1 MTRRNDHF
9 DLVVIGAGSGGL
21 VGARFAAQLGAKVAL
36 VERSRIGGDCTWTG
50 CVPSKA
56 LLKAAKIAHETRT
69 AGRYGVVTSP
79 PTVNMSEVREYV
91 RGAIQGVYQFE
102 TPEALAGE
110 GIDVVLGEAR
120 FLNDSAIVVGDRRIR
135 SHAFLLTTGARPMVP
150 QIPGLQD
157 VPFIT
162 YEQVFEND
170 ALPKSL
176 TIVGGGP
183 IGMEMAQAYQ
193 RLGAQ
198 VTVVSDNVL
207 PKEDPDVQ
215 QLIKNVLE
223 REGVR
228 FVSERAKSAS
238 KDGDAI
244 IIATDQQEARGDMLM
259 IAVGRKPNT
268 EGLDLH
274 KAGVKYSQRGVSVDD
289 RLRTNVKRIYAA
301 GDVTGSYQFTHY
313 AGWQAF
319 RAVRNALLPGSSFGI
334 SNLVPWVTFTDP
346 EVAHIG
352 ATEEQA
358 RAENGNRI
366 CVYHRELRQIDR
378 AICENDRSGFLKII
392 TKPDGAILGAA
403 IVAARAG
410 DAIAEI
416 VVAMKQRM
424 KIDDLAGTIHPYP
437 TYSTAVQQIAAD
449 IAVEQQLSGTSGK
462 LVRWLSKAVR

>member
-1 MTRRNDHF
+1 MTPRNDHF

-21 VGARFAAQLGAKVAL
+21 VGARFAAQLGARVAL
-36 VERSRIGGDCTWTG
+36 IEKNRIGGDCTWTG

-56 LLKAAKIAHETRT
+56 LLKAAKVAQEVRT
-69 AGRYGVVTSP
+69 AVRYGIVTSP
-79 PTVNMSEVREYV
+79 PTVNMSAVREYV

-102 TPEALAGE
+102 TPKALAGE
-110 GIDVVLGEAR
+110 GIEVLLGEAR
-120 FLNDSAIVVGDRRIR
+120 FLDDSAVAVGDRTIR
-135 SHAFLLTTGARPMVP
+135 SKGFLLTTGARPIVP
-150 QIPGLQD
+150 PIAGLQD

-170 ALPKSL
+170 ALPRSL

-198 VTVVSDNVL
+198 VTVVSVHVL

-228 FVSERAKSAS
+228 FVSEKAKSAR
-238 KDGDAI
+238 KDADAI
-244 IIATDQQEARGDMLM
+244 IIATDQQEVHCDMLM
-259 IAVGRKPNT
+259 IAVGRKPNI
-268 EGLDLH
+268 EGLELE
-274 KAGVKYSQRGVSVDD
+274 KAGVEYSPHGVSVDD
-289 RLRTNVKRIYAA
+289 RLRTNVKHIYAA
-301 GDVTGSYQFTHY
+301 GDVTGTYQFTHY

-319 RAVRNALLPGSSFGI
+319 QAVRNALLPGSSPGI

-358 RAENGNRI
+358 RTENENCI
-366 CVYHRELRQIDR
+366 CVYRRELRHVDR
-378 AICENDRSGFLKII
+378 AVCENDLSGLLKII
-392 TKPDGAILGAA
+392 TKPDGAILGAT

-410 DAIAEI
+410 EAITEI
-416 VVAMKQRM
+416 IVAMKQRM
-424 KIDDLAGTIHPYP
+424 KIGDLASTIHPYP
-437 TYSTAVQQIAAD
+437 TYSTGVQQIAAD
-449 IAVEQQLSGTSGK
+449 IAVEQQLSGISGK

>member
-449 IAVEQQLSGTSGK
+449 IAVEHQLSGTSGK